1 MVAILEERRVV
12 TALFADVVG
21 STSIGERLD
30 PEETK
35 LVVGDAIARIVRVI
49 ESYGGTIKDL
59 AGDGALALFGA
70 PLAHEDDPVRALRA
84 ALEIIEAIGAYA
96 GEVRRGWGI
105 EEFGVRV
112 GVDTGKVVVGA
123 VGAGG
128 RVEYG
133 AIGDAVNTAARLQ
146 AASSPGVALV
156 SERTQRLSGG
166 LFGWGPPRTLDLRG
180 KAGPVIARPLLGFSP
195 TSRPRGEFLEVAVAP
210 LVGREAELTKVSA
223 ALERLGDRRG
233 GILSIVG
240 EPGIGKSRLC
250 LELRHASTALG
261 WTSLEG
267 RCASYAGALPY
278 WPFRDLL
285 RSWLEVTAQDPEI
298 KLRVA
303 LRRRIEK
310 LVPGR
315 SEELH
320 PYLASV
326 LGFSLEQ
333 ESAVRMA
340 QLSPEAMQYRT
351 FEVIAELFA
360 AIATEGPLVVSLDDL
375 HWADPTSLALIER
388 LLPVTEESPLLL
400 VLAQR
405 PDTEQG
411 GWSLRERAA
420 RDYRHV
426 FDEIAL
432 VPLTESAGA
441 ALVEALV
448 EGAAL
453 PDDLRARLLS
463 YAEGNPFYV
472 EELVR
477 SLVDQG
483 VLRRAHGDWHE
494 QGDELLTVPTTI
506 EGLILARIDRLDPV
520 WRELVTAAS
529 VLGRSFGV
537 QELQAVS
544 GLDAAVVRE
553 AMHHL
558 LRLDFIREERR
569 WPDPTYRFKHA
580 LIQET
585 AYRTLVATRRESLH
599 RRAAGWFESAHQESP
614 ERFYGLLAHHYRAAK
629 DTERAM
635 RYLRLAADHARDEW
649 ALDEA
654 IQHYADLVPL
664 LEAAGQTDQTAELL
678 FQLGT
683 MLHLAMRYREANE
696 TWQRAFRA
704 WRLRPAKPAS
714 ATATMRL
721 AGNQIPW
728 ITDPALGGF
737 WLVNS
742 RLIRQTYDSLLEQL
756 PGPNLIP
763 EVADSWS
770 VSDDGLVYQVRLRS
784 DASWNDGRA
793 ITADDIV
800 WSCHHVLDPRVNSYV
815 ASHLSIVA
823 GADNFLAGRVNDSE
837 ALGVRALD
845 ERTVEFR
852 LNVPAPHFIF
862 LLAWPHNL
870 MRPDRVA
877 NGPFRIASMD
887 DARVVLEREPGYG
900 SWRGG
905 NLGRIEWI
913 RASAEEAIE
922 QLRTGAIDVMDRF
935 SALGSLKSIDD
946 LPGDIVMGAP
956 VQTNY
961 LSFSNHERFATDL
974 AFRRALAHATDRS
987 LLEPTRLPF
996 QMLATGGLVPPGLP
1010 GHTPDIARRFD
1021 PDEARRWL
1029 RESTHRGPIVAWVVE
1044 PPPPYWES
1052 LVESWIAVLGR
1063 EVEIVREPLDQAR
1076 SSATKANVGYMH
1088 WLAHAP
1094 DPGYFLRGL
1103 LYTGSSSNL
1112 SGWSHPPLD
1121 ALLDAAHAER
1131 SGPSRLALFHQ
1142 ADRLAVQDE
1151 CAVIPLLYTRYTVV
1165 AKSWVHGLWEWGA
1178 WWLSLD
1184 EIVVDERSPRYGP
1197 VGYSRAVGT
1206 SNEDQQ

>member
-1 MVAILEERRVV
+1 MLDERRVV

-70 PLAHEDDPVRALRA
+70 PVAHEDDPVRALRA
-84 ALEIIEAIGAYA
+84 ALEIIEAIDAYA

-112 GVDTGKVVVGA
+112 GVDTGIVVVGA
-123 VGAGG
+123 IGAGG
-128 RVEYG
+128 HVEYG
-133 AIGDAVNTAARLQ
+133 AMGDAVNTAARLQ
-146 AASSPGVALV
+146 AASSPGAALV
-156 SERTQRLSGG
+156 SERTQRLSGN

-180 KAGPVIARPLLGFSP
+180 KTGPVVARTLIGFGSSSSP
-195 TSRPRGEFLEVAVAP
+195 DGEFLEVAVAP
-210 LVGREAELTKVSA
+210 LVGREAELARVSA
-223 ALERLGDRRG
+223 ALERLRDRRG

-250 LELRHASTALG
+250 LELRDAGTAMG
-261 WTSLEG
+261 CTSLEG
-267 RCASYAGALPY
+267 RCTSYAGALPY

-285 RSWLEVTAQDPEI
+285 RGWLEVTAQDPEI

-326 LGFSLEQ
+326 LGFNLEQ

-360 AIATEGPLVVSLDDL
+360 AIATDGPLVVSLDDL

-400 VLAQR
+400 VLIQR

-411 GWSLRERAA
+411 GWALRERAA
-420 RDYRHV
+420 SEYRHV

-441 ALVEALV
+441 ALVEALM

-453 PDDLRARLLS
+453 PDELRARLLS
-463 YAEGNPFYV
+463 YAEGNPFYL

-483 VLRRAHGDWHE
+483 VLRREHGDWRDR
-494 QGDELLTVPTTI
+494 GDDLLTVPTTI

-529 VLGRSFGV
+529 VLGRSFGMH
-537 QELQAVS
+537 ELQAVS
-544 GLDAAVVRE
+544 GLDASVVRE
-553 AMHHL
+553 ATHHL
-558 LRLDFIREERR
+558 LRLDFLREERR

-599 RRAAGWFESAHQESP
+599 RRAAEWFESAHRDSP
-614 ERFYGLLAHHYRAAK
+614 ERFYGLLAHHYRAAN
-629 DTERAM
+629 DAELAM
-635 RYLRLAADHARDEW
+635 RYLRLAADSARDEW

-664 LEAAGQTDQTAELL
+664 LKGAGRTEQTAELL

-696 TWQRAFRA
+696 AWQRAFRS
-704 WRLRPAKPAS
+704 WRHRQATPAS

-728 ITDPALGGF
+728 ITDPAIGGF

-756 PGPNLIP
+756 PGPNLVP

-770 VSDDGLVYQVRLRS
+770 VSDDGLMYQVRLRS
-784 DASWNDGRA
+784 DATWNDGST

-800 WSCHHVLDPRVNSYV
+800 WGYRHVLDSGVNSYV
-815 ASHLSIVA
+815 ASHLSVVA
-823 GADNFLAGRVNDSE
+823 GADDFLAGSTDHAE
-837 ALGVRALD
+837 GLGVRALD
-845 ERTVEFR
+845 DRTVEFR
-852 LNVPAPHFIF
+852 LKVPAPHFIF

-870 MRPDRVA
+870 MRADGVA
-877 NGPFRIASMD
+877 NGPFRIASID
-887 DARVVLEREPGYG
+887 DNSVVLEREPGYA

-905 NLGRIEWI
+905 NIRRVEWT
-913 RASAEEAIE
+913 RASTAEAIE
-922 QLRTGAIDVMDRF
+922 QLAGGAIDLMDRF
-935 SALGSLKSIDD
+935 TELGPLHSIDE
-946 LPGDIVMGAP
+946 LPGEVVMGAP

-961 LSFSNHERFATDL
+961 LSFSNHEGFVTDL
-974 AFRRALAHATDRS
+974 AFRRAVAHATDRN
-987 LLEPTRLPF
+987 LIEPTRLPF

-1021 PDEARRWL
+1021 PDEARRCL
-1029 RESTHRGPIVAWVVE
+1029 RESAHRGPIAAWVVE
-1044 PPPPYWES
+1044 PPPPYWDS
-1052 LVESWIAVLGR
+1052 LVETWRAVLGR
-1063 EVEIVREPLDQAR
+1063 EVEIIREPLDQAR
-1076 SSATKANVGYMH
+1076 GSTKKANIGYMH

-1131 SGPSRLALFHQ
+1131 NGPSRLALFHQ
-1142 ADRLAVQDE
+1142 ADRLAVQEE
-1151 CAVIPLLYTRYTVV
+1151 CVVIPLLYTRYTIV
-1165 AKSWVHGLWEWGA
+1165 AKPWVHGL
-1178 WWLSLD
+1178 
-1184 EIVVDERSPRYGP
+1184 
-1197 VGYSRAVGT
+1197 
-1206 SNEDQQ
+1206 